1 METQYIGIT
10 VTLAAANA
18 RYDLLALLRT
28 IDANCPATARELTIQ
43 SPRANANAIIGVG
56 DAAITAARRAYDL
69 EAMDS
74 KTYRSNIQNVRV
86 AGRYVWSDTQAV
98 TLNVEIETA

>member
-1 METQYIGIT
+1 MAREYFGIT
-10 VTLAAANA
+10 VTLALANT
-18 RYDLLALLRT
+18 RYHLLDLLRV
-28 IDANCPATARELTIQ
+28 IDPNCPATARELTIQ

-56 DAAITAARRAYDL
+56 DAEITAARRAYDL